1 MDRRPEVH
9 LRMLTSEDAPWLV
22 EVDRTST
29 TNLARGRGWNEEK
42 LAAELDEG
50 VWASDDLWGWAIMV
64 DGEPAGYAYVE
75 GMSSGDGTM
84 HIRIS
89 ARYRG
94 KGVGREVLSQ
104 LADHH
109 FAEYPDLQRL
119 VGRAHENNVPMQ
131 RAFNAAGFRME
142 ARYRDSYLQVDGRY
156 AAEWG
161 YALTRADWEAG
172 LHRADD
178 HGYDLHGLTFTVEEV
193 IAGEETHPAAHGMV
207 FKFLQEGRRALA
219 RYAGGDITEGELAG
233 ILLGDVLVYR
243 YVQDYDGPRGH
254 EVITGSGRA
263 RIQRR
268 QDGRLEVV
276 NDWTDD
282 AGRAGKTFLLERRE

>member
-1 MDRRPEVH
+1 MDTNPEVH
-9 LRMLTSEDAPWLV
+9 LRMMTSEDAPWLC

-29 TNLARGRGWNEEK
+29 TNLARGRGWEAEK

-50 VWASDDLWGWAIMV
+50 VWASDDLWGWAIIV

-75 GMSSGDGTM
+75 GMSTGTGTM

-94 KGVGREVLSQ
+94 RGVGREVLRQ

-109 FAEYPDLQRL
+109 FAEDAQVQRL
-119 VGRAHENNVPMQ
+119 EGRAHENNVPMQ

-142 ARYRDSYLQVDGRY
+142 ARYRDSYLQPDGRY
-156 AAEWG
+156 ASEWG

-172 LHRADD
+172 RHRADD
-178 HGYDLHGLTFTVEEV
+178 AGYDLHGLTFQVEEILEDEPKV
-193 IAGEETHPAAHGMV
+193 ATTEML
-207 FKFLQEGRRALA
+207 FKFLQEGRRAIA

-233 ILLGDVLVYR
+233 ILVNDVLVYR
-243 YVQDYDGPRGH
+243 YVHDHDGPKGH
-254 EVITGSGRA
+254 QVITGSGRS

-282 AGRAGKTFLLERRE
+282 SGRHGKTFLVERR

>member
-29 TNLARGRGWNEEK
+29 TNLARGRGWNVEK

-50 VWASDDLWGWAIMV
+50 VWASDDLWGWAIV
-64 DGEPAGYAYVE
+64 VNGEPGGYAYVE
-75 GMSSGDGTM
+75 GMSAGDGRM

-89 ARYRG
+89 ARFRG
-94 KGVGREVLSQ
+94 KGVGREVLRQ

-109 FAEYPDLQRL
+109 FAEMPGLQRL

-142 ARYRDSYLQVDGRY
+142 ARYRDSYLQPDGRY

-172 LHRADD
+172 RHRADD
-178 HGYDLHGLTFTVEEV
+178 GGYDLHGVTFQVEE
-193 IAGEETHPAAHGMV
+193 ILAGERRPVRHEML

-219 RYAGGDITEGELAG
+219 RYAGGNITEGELAG
-233 ILLGDVLVYR
+233 IILNDVLIYR
-243 YVQDYDGPRGH
+243 YVHDYDGAEGH
-254 EVITGSGRA
+254 EVITGSGRS

-276 NDWTDD
+276 NDWTNDN
-282 AGRAGKTFLLERRE
+282 GKAGKTFLVERR